1 MYVKNVHCAC
11 VYVCVYACMHVCM
24 YVCSVCVC
32 ASVRVC
38 ACVCVYVC
46 MCVCVHA
53 CACDVAGYKMA
64 VLGFL
69 LWSVGL
75 FASAGN
81 FVLDLLHD

>member
-1 MYVKNVHCAC
+1 MLKMCIVHVCMC
-11 VYVCVYACMHVCM
+11 VYMHVCM
-24 YVCSVCVC
+24 YACMFVVC
-32 ASVRVC
+32 ACVRVC
-38 ACVCVYVC
+38 ECARVCVYVC
-46 MCVCVHA
+46 MCVGVHA